1 MKELVTV
8 YIPTFNRV
16 ELLERVVNSVLR
28 QTYENIEVIIVDD
41 ASTDDTH
48 NYLELISRKDN
59 RVKYFIKQERSG
71 ACISRNIAIQ
81 NATGKYITGLDDDDY
96 FLDTR
101 IEDFV
106 RQWEK
111 IDINKTAFL
120 YGLFLTKETNGI
132 KYPNKLKSKLI
143 KKVIYADDLKI
154 ANYPGNQIFTETV
167 TLRSVNGFDSKMPA
181 WQDLDTW
188 YRILS
193 TTGKNAKRIDNI
205 HYVYDVSHE
214 HERISKKERHVKAR
228 YIFLQKNNLHKLIDS
243 PFYLVNYKDE
253 NVKTF
258 IKRWF
263 FKPTIIDLFIISSK
277 FIERIR

>member
-16 ELLERVVNSVLR
+16 ELLERAVNSVLR

-205 HYVYDVSHE
+205 NYVYDVSHE

-263 FKPTIIDLFIISSK
+263 
-277 FIERIR
+277 